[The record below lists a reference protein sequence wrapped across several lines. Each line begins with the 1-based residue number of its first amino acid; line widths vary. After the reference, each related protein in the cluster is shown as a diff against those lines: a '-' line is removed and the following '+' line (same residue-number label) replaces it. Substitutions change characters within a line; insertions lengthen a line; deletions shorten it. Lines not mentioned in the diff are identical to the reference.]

1 MPFLYNFGALI
12 PKTITVMK
20 KFVIALVAVVL
31 GLSSCSKE
39 AQLLGSWK
47 FDSVTTTVG
56 VTEMTYTAENL
67 GLEVVYTF
75 KENGK
80 VEATLDGESGGE
92 VNYTVAGNTLTISDE
107 DMSMS
112 FEFSVNS
119 KTLVLSGNF
128 GEIFGGES
136 ITNGRMTFKKI

>member
-1 MPFLYNFGALI
+1 
-12 PKTITVMK
+12 MK
-20 KFVIALVAVVL
+20 KFIIALVAVVL

-47 FDSVTTTVG
+47 LDSLTTEVDGAQITFP
-56 VTEMTYTAENL
+56 AEKMQL
-67 GLEVVYTF
+67 DAVITF

-80 VEATLDGESGGE
+80 VEVTANGESEGE
-92 VNYTVAGNTLTISDE
+92 ANYTVAGNTLTITDE

-119 KTLVLSGNF
+119 KTLVLSGDM
-128 GEIFGGES
+128 GEVVEES
-136 ITNGRMTFKKI
+136 GMTKATLTFKKI

>member
-12 PKTITVMK
+12 LKTTTIMK
-20 KFVIALVAVVL
+20 KFIIALVAVVL

-47 FDSVTTTVG
+47 LESLTTEVDGAQITI
-56 VTEMTYTAENL
+56 TAEKMQL
-67 GLEVVYTF
+67 DAVITF

-80 VEATLDGESGGE
+80 VEVTANGESEGE
-92 VNYTVAGNTLTISDE
+92 ANYTVAGNTLTITDE

-112 FEFSVNS
+112 FEFSVNI
-119 KTLVLSGNF
+119 KRLVLSGDM
-128 GEIFGGES
+128 GEVVEES
-136 ITNGRMTFKKI
+136 EMTKATLTFKKI

>member
-1 MPFLYNFGALI
+1 MPFLYNFDALI
-12 PKTITVMK
+12 LKTTTIMK
-20 KFVIALVAVVL
+20 KFIIALVAVVL

-47 FDSVTTTVG
+47 LESITATVNG
-56 VTEMTYTAENL
+56 IEMTIPGEQSGGDMRL
-67 GLEVVYTF
+67 TF

-80 VEATLDGESGGE
+80 VETTLNGESGGE
-92 VNYTVAGNTLTISDE
+92 ANYTVAGNTLTISDE

-136 ITNGRMTFKKI
+136 ITNGRMTFKKL

>member
-1 MPFLYNFGALI
+1 MPFLYNFSALI
-12 PKTITVMK
+12 LKTTTIMK
-20 KFVIALVAVVL
+20 KFIIALVAVVL

-47 FDSVTTTVG
+47 LESITATVNG
-56 VTEMTYTAENL
+56 IEMTIPGEQSGGDMRL
-67 GLEVVYTF
+67 TF

-80 VEATLDGESGGE
+80 VETTLNGESGGE
-92 VNYTVAGNTLTISDE
+92 ANYTVAGNTLTISDE

-136 ITNGRMTFKKI
+136 ITNGRMTFKKL

>member
-1 MPFLYNFGALI
+1 
-12 PKTITVMK
+12 MK
-20 KFVIALVAVVL
+20 KFIIALVAVVL

-47 FDSVTTTVG
+47 LESITATVNG
-56 VTEMTYTAENL
+56 IEMTIPGEQSGGDMRL
-67 GLEVVYTF
+67 TF

-80 VEATLDGESGGE
+80 VETTLNGESGGE
-92 VNYTVAGNTLTISDE
+92 ANYTVAGNTLTISDE

>member
-1 MPFLYNFGALI
+1 
-12 PKTITVMK
+12 MK
-20 KFVIALVAVVL
+20 KFIIALVAVVL

-47 FDSVTTTVG
+47 LESITATVNG
-56 VTEMTYTAENL
+56 IEMTIPGEQSVGDMRL
-67 GLEVVYTF
+67 TF

-80 VEATLDGESGGE
+80 VETTLNGESGGE
-92 VNYTVAGNTLTISDE
+92 ANYTVAGNTLTISDE

>member
-1 MPFLYNFGALI
+1 
-12 PKTITVMK
+12 MK
-20 KFVIALVAVVL
+20 KFIIALVAVVL

-47 FDSVTTTVG
+47 LDSVTATVG
-56 VTEMTYTAENL
+56 GTEQTATAEDL
-67 GLEVVYTF
+67 GMEAVLTF

-92 VNYTVAGNTLTISDE
+92 ANYTVAGNTLTLDVGDE
-107 DMSMS
+107 ESMS

-119 KTLVLSGNF
+119 KTLVLSGNM
-128 GEIFGGES
+128 GEFIGDGTVS
-136 ITNGRMTFKKI
+136 TARITFKKL

>member
-1 MPFLYNFGALI
+1 
-12 PKTITVMK
+12 MK
-20 KFVIALVAVVL
+20 KFIIALVAVVL

-47 FDSVTTTVG
+47 FDSVTATVG
-56 VTEMTYTAENL
+56 GTERTATAEDL
-67 GLEVVYTF
+67 GLEAVLTF

-80 VEATLDGESGGE
+80 VEATLDGKSGGE
-92 VNYTVAGNTLTISDE
+92 ANYTVAGNTLTLSDE
-107 DMSMS
+107 DFSMS

-128 GEIFGGES
+128 GEIFGGEN
-136 ITNGRMTFKKI
+136 ITNGRMTLKKL

>member
-1 MPFLYNFGALI
+1 MTTP
-12 PKTITVMK
+12 V
-20 KFVIALVAVVL
+20 
-31 GLSSCSKE
+31 E
-39 AQLLGSWK
+39 
-47 FDSVTTTVG
+47 DSR
-56 VTEMTYTAENL
+56 
-67 GLEVVYTF
+67 LEVVLTF

-80 VEATLDGESGGE
+80 AEATLNGESGGE

-136 ITNGRMTFKKI
+136 ITNGRMTFKKL

>member
-1 MPFLYNFGALI
+1 
-12 PKTITVMK
+12 MK
-20 KFVIALVAVVL
+20 KFIIALVAVVL

-47 FDSVTTTVG
+47 LESITATVNG
-56 VTEMTYTAENL
+56 IEMTIPGEGEEL
-67 GLEVVYTF
+67 GGDMRFTF

-80 VEATLDGESGGE
+80 VEASINGESGGE
-92 VNYTVAGNTLTISDE
+92 ANYTVAGNTLTISDE

-128 GEIFGGES
+128 GEIYGEES

>member
-1 MPFLYNFGALI
+1 
-12 PKTITVMK
+12 MK
-20 KFVIALVAVVL
+20 KFIIALIAVVL

-47 FDSVTTTVG
+47 FDSVTATVG
-56 VTEMTYTAENL
+56 GTEMTATAED
-67 GLEVVYTF
+67 LELEAVLTF

-92 VNYTVAGNTLTISDE
+92 ANYTVAGNTLTLSDE
-107 DMSMS
+107 DFSMS

-128 GEIFGGES
+128 GEIFGGEN
-136 ITNGRMTFKKI
+136 ITNGRMTLKKL

>member
-12 PKTITVMK
+12 LKTTTIMK
-20 KFVIALVAVVL
+20 KFIIALVAVVL

-47 FDSVTTTVG
+47 LESITATVNG
-56 VTEMTYTAENL
+56 IEMTIPGEQSGGDMRL
-67 GLEVVYTF
+67 TF

-80 VEATLDGESGGE
+80 VETTLNGESGGE
-92 VNYTVAGNTLTISDE
+92 ANYTVAGNTLTISDE

-128 GEIFGGES
+128 GEIYGEES
-136 ITNGRMTFKKI
+136 ITNGRMTFKKL

>member
-1 MPFLYNFGALI
+1 MPFFYNFGALI

-47 FDSVTTTVG
+47 FVSL
-56 VTEMTYTAENL
+56 TAEAEGMQITFTAEKMQL
-67 GLEVVYTF
+67 DAVITF

-80 VEATLDGESGGE
+80 VEVTANGESEGE
-92 VNYTVAGNTLTISDE
+92 ADYTVAGNTLTINIEGEST
-107 DMSMS
+107 S
-112 FEFSVNS
+112 FEFSVDS
-119 KTLVLSGNF
+119 KTLVLSGKLD
-128 GEIFGGES
+128 GLVEDDLSKAS
-136 ITNGRMTFKKI
+136 ITFKKL

>member
-1 MPFLYNFGALI
+1 
-12 PKTITVMK
+12 MK
-20 KFVIALVAVVL
+20 KFIIALVAVVL

-47 FDSVTTTVG
+47 FDSVTATVEG
-56 VTEMTYTAENL
+56 MEMTTPAEEL
-67 GLEVVYTF
+67 GVDMRFTF
-75 KENGK
+75 KEKGK

-92 VNYTVAGNTLTISDE
+92 ANYTVAGNTLTISDE
-107 DMSMS
+107 EMSMS

-136 ITNGRMTFKKI
+136 ITNGRMTFKKL

>member
-1 MPFLYNFGALI
+1 
-12 PKTITVMK
+12 MK
-20 KFVIALVAVVL
+20 KFIIALVAVVL

-47 FDSVTTTVG
+47 LESITATVNG
-56 VTEMTYTAENL
+56 IEMTIPGEQSGGDMRL
-67 GLEVVYTF
+67 TF

-80 VEATLDGESGGE
+80 VETTLNGESGGE
-92 VNYTVAGNTLTISDE
+92 ANYTVAGNTLTISDE

-136 ITNGRMTFKKI
+136 ITNGRMTFKKL

>member
-1 MPFLYNFGALI
+1 
-12 PKTITVMK
+12 MK
-20 KFVIALVAVVL
+20 KFIIALVAVVL

-47 FDSVTTTVG
+47 LESITATVNG
-56 VTEMTYTAENL
+56 IEMTIPGEEL
-67 GLEVVYTF
+67 GGDMRFTF

-80 VEATLDGESGGE
+80 VETSINGESGGE
-92 VNYTVAGNTLTISDE
+92 ANYTVAGNTLTISDE

-128 GEIFGGES
+128 GEIYGEES
-136 ITNGRMTFKKI
+136 ITNGRMTFKKL

>member
-1 MPFLYNFGALI
+1 
-12 PKTITVMK
+12 MK
-20 KFVIALVAVVL
+20 KFIIALVAVVL

-47 FDSVTTTVG
+47 LESITATVNG
-56 VTEMTYTAENL
+56 IEMTIPGEQSGGDMRL
-67 GLEVVYTF
+67 TF

-80 VEATLDGESGGE
+80 VETTLNGESGGE

-128 GEIFGGES
+128 GEIYGEES
-136 ITNGRMTFKKI
+136 ITNGRMTFKKL

>member
-1 MPFLYNFGALI
+1 
-12 PKTITVMK
+12 MK
-20 KFVIALVAVVL
+20 KFIIALVAVVL

-47 FDSVTTTVG
+47 LDSVTATVG
-56 VTEMTYTAENL
+56 GTEETATAEDL
-67 GLEVVYTF
+67 GMEAVLTF

-92 VNYTVAGNTLTISDE
+92 ANYTVAGNTLTIADE

-119 KTLVLSGNF
+119 KTLVLSGNM
-128 GEIFGGES
+128 GEFIGDDTVS
-136 ITNGRMTFKKI
+136 TARMTFKKL